1 MMTRMFRLVA
11 LVGATAIS
19 FSAIFVRLAD
29 VSPSTAAF
37 FRPAYALPILAVLWW
52 LTRGQERR
60 SPRARAVAISA
71 GLLTGVSF
79 TVWNYAIELIGAG
92 LSTVL
97 GNTQV
102 VFVGI
107 SAWWLYGERPSPVA
121 MVAIPVVFTGVVF
134 TSGLGRADSYG
145 QDPILGALLSLA
157 NALVYTSFLL
167 IFRALSKGLRLPT
180 GPQLD
185 ATIGAVVAT
194 LIGGV
199 LTDPGFSLVPSWP
212 AHGWLA
218 LLAVGSQVIGWLC
231 IMAALPRL
239 PALDTSVILLMQ
251 PVLTVVW
258 ALLIFGEY
266 LSYVQWAGVALVMVG
281 IAAMSIRGSVRPA
294 PGHVAA
300 SGPVPPS

>member
-1 MMTRMFRLVA
+1 MFRLVA
-11 LVGATAIS
+11 LAGAVAIS
-19 FSAIFVRLAD
+19 FSAIFVRLAG

-37 FRPAYALPILAVLWW
+37 FRPAYALPVLVLLWW
-52 LTRGQERR
+52 LTRSHEGR
-60 SPRARAVAISA
+60 SLRARLLAIGA
-71 GLLTGVSF
+71 GLLTGISF
-79 TVWNYAIELIGAG
+79 TVWNYAIEMIGAG

-102 VFVGI
+102 VFVGLI
-107 SAWWLYGERPSPVA
+107 AWWLYGERPSRMA
-121 MVAIPVVFTGVVF
+121 LFAIPVVFAGVVF
-134 TSGLGRADSYG
+134 TSGLGRADAYG
-145 QDPILGALLSLA
+145 ADPILGAALSLA
-157 NALVYTSFLL
+157 NALVYTTFLL
-167 IFRALSKGLRLPT
+167 VFRALSRGLRLPT

-185 ATIGAVVAT
+185 ATVGAVVAT
-194 LIGGV
+194 LLGGI

-258 ALLIFGEY
+258 ALLIFGEF
-266 LSYVQWAGVALVMVG
+266 LSPLQWTGVALVLVG
-281 IAAMSIRGSVRPA
+281 IAAISLGGSARIA
-294 PGHVAA
+294 PGDVAA
-300 SGPVPPS
+300 PRPVPSD

>member
-1 MMTRMFRLVA
+1 MSRMFRLVA
-11 LVGATAIS
+11 LLGAVAIS

-37 FRPAYALPILAVLWW
+37 FRPAYALPILALLWW
-52 LTRGQERR
+52 LTRRQEGR
-60 SPRARAVAISA
+60 SLRARAMAIGA
-71 GLLTGVSF
+71 GLLTGISF
-79 TVWNYAIELIGAG
+79 TIWNYAIELIGAG

-107 SAWWLYGERPSPVA
+107 IAWWLYGERPSNVA
-121 MVAIPVVFTGVVF
+121 FVAIPVVFTGVVF

-145 QDPILGALLSLA
+145 QDPVLGAIFSLA

-167 IFRALSKGLRLPT
+167 IFRALSRGLRLPT

-194 LIGGV
+194 LIAGV
-199 LTDPGFSLVPSWP
+199 LTDPGFSLVPTWP
-212 AHGWLA
+212 EHGWLA
-218 LLAVGSQVIGWLC
+218 ALAVGSQVIGWLC

-251 PVLTVVW
+251 PMLTVVW
-258 ALLIFGEY
+258 ALLIFGEF
-266 LSYVQWAGVALVMVG
+266 LSPVQWAGVALVLIG
-281 IAAMSIRGSVRPA
+281 IAAMSLRSGTQPA
-294 PGHVAA
+294 PGDVAA
-300 SGPVPPS
+300 PGPVETS